1 VIPVLVTVVEAELP
15 LRVRRREDLSTEP
28 QVACVL
34 GDAPDGLPLILRVER
49 RASVE
54 TAVRTALG
62 HPPSLDA
69 EVERALGALEQAVA
83 TSARAAGIFEIRGE
97 VRGTRLYRTHAT
109 VGTLL
114 GESMLARILGA
125 QSPLILAED
134 RFAPSSRPE
143 RVTNTAVLAAVSRSA
158 SPVTLMKGLATKRH
172 VAVPLRPGQ
181 AFLVEEPAEA
191 GGGVEPDS
199 IEPLRFEDLRPVPS
213 ARFHARGRREQD
225 GPLADLEAYKRAVL
239 ENPSVGWSVGA
250 GDVGQMIV
258 QLARSLVAVH
268 EEGRVHADVKPANTV
283 ITANGAVAIDPIGVT
298 IGQVSP
304 GATPGWAAPEQ
315 ILARA
320 VVPSTD
326 VYPLGLMVARL
337 LGAAIY
343 GEERS
348 FLVPIGKGECR
359 RVRLLADQDVF
370 VDPETIGDMPSEVRE
385 AWQDFVRQC
394 VAFDPD
400 DRPDGAA
407 SFAERLAELLDDSP
421 LEWRL
426 PLPGGPGTLRRD
438 VDVLGALQPSW
449 VVSDFR

>member
-1 VIPVLVTVVEAELP
+1 VIPVLVTVVEAEMP
-15 LRVRRREDLSTEP
+15 LKVRRREDLCLEP
-28 QVACVL
+28 QVAVVL
-34 GDAPDGLPLILRVER
+34 GDGPDGLPLILRVER

-54 TAVRTALG
+54 AAVRMALG
-62 HPPSLDA
+62 HPPTL
-69 EVERALGALEQAVA
+69 EPEIERTLGQLENAVS
-83 TSARAAGIFEIRGE
+83 TSARAAGIFEVRGE

-143 RVTNTAVLAAVSRSA
+143 RVTNTAVLAAVSRA
-158 SPVTLMKGLATKRH
+158 TSPVTLMKGLATKRH
-172 VAVPLRPGQ
+172 VAVPLRPGS
-181 AFLVEEPAEA
+181 AYLVEEPNGE
-191 GGGVEPDS
+191 GGIEPDS

-213 ARFHARGRREQD
+213 ARFHARGRREVD
-225 GPLADLEAYKRAVL
+225 GALNDLDAYKKAVF
-239 ENPSVGWSVGA
+239 ENPSIGWSVDA
-250 GDVGQMIV
+250 SDVGQMVV

-268 EEGRVHADVKPANTV
+268 DEGRVHADVKPANTV
-283 ITANGAVAIDPIGVT
+283 VTATGAVAIDPIGVT

-370 VDPETIGDMPSEVRE
+370 IDPDTCGAMGSPVRE
-385 AWQDFVRQC
+385 AWQDFIREC

-400 DRPDGAA
+400 DRPESAA
-407 SFAERLAELLDDSP
+407 RFAERLSELLEEQVLD
-421 LEWRL
+421 WRL

-438 VDVLGALQPSW
+438 VDVLGAMQPSW

>member
-1 VIPVLVTVVEAELP
+1 MIPVLVTVVEADLP
-15 LRVRRREDLSTEP
+15 LRVRRREDLGVEP
-28 QVACVL
+28 QVAVVL
-34 GDAPDGLPLILRVER
+34 GDAPDGLPLVLRVER

-54 TAVRTALG
+54 AAVRTALG
-62 HPPSLDA
+62 HPASMDGEIARALDA
-69 EVERALGALEQAVA
+69 LEAAVA
-83 TSARAAGIFEIRGE
+83 SSARSAGVFELRDEARGM
-97 VRGTRLYRTHAT
+97 RLYRTHAT
-109 VGTLL
+109 VGALL

-125 QSPLILAED
+125 QSPLILPED

-143 RVTNTAVLAAVSRSA
+143 RVTNTAVLAAVSRASA
-158 SPVTLMKGLATKRH
+158 PVTLMKGLATKRH
-172 VAVPLRPGQ
+172 VGVPLRPGP
-181 AFLVEEPAEA
+181 AFLVEE
-191 GGGVEPDS
+191 GDKVEPETL
-199 IEPLRFEDLRPVPS
+199 EPLRFEDLRPVPS

-225 GPLADLEAYKRAVL
+225 GALGDVDAYRRAVM
-239 ENPSVGWSVGA
+239 ENPSVGWSVAA
-250 GDVGQMIV
+250 GDVGTMIV
-258 QLARSLVAVH
+258 QLARSLAPVH
-268 EEGRVHADVKPANTV
+268 DEGRVHADVKPANTV

-298 IGQVSP
+298 VGQVSP

-359 RVRLLADQDVF
+359 RVRMLADQDVF
-370 VDPETIGDMPSEVRE
+370 VDPESTGPMSRAVRE
-385 AWQDFVRQC
+385 EWQDFVRQC
-394 VAFDPD
+394 VEFDPD
-400 DRPDGAA
+400 DRPQDVGGFA
-407 SFAERLAELLDDSP
+407 SRLEELLGAEP
-421 LEWRL
+421 LQWRL

-438 VDVLGALQPSW
+438 VDVLGAMQPSW

>member
-54 TAVRTALG
+54 AAVKTALG
-62 HPPSLDA
+62 HPPSLDP
-69 EVERALGALEQAVA
+69 EVERALAGLENAVA
-83 TSARAAGIFEIRGE
+83 TSARAAGIFEVRGE

-143 RVTNTAVLAAVSRSA
+143 RVTNTAVLAAVSRAA

-181 AFLVEEPAEA
+181 AFLVEEPTEPGA
-191 GGGVEPDS
+191 GVEPES

-225 GPLADLEAYKRAVL
+225 GPLSDLDAYKRAVL
-239 ENPSVGWSVGA
+239 ENPSVGWSLAA

-258 QLARSLVAVH
+258 QLARSLIAVH

-283 ITANGAVAIDPIGVT
+283 ITASGAVAIDPIGVT

-370 VDPETIGDMPSEVRE
+370 VDPDTIGEMPSAVRE

-407 SFAERLAELLDDSP
+407 PFAERLAELLEDAP

>member
-1 VIPVLVTVVEAELP
+1 VIPVLVTVVEADLP

-28 QVACVL
+28 QVAVVL
-34 GDAPDGLPLILRVER
+34 GDGPDGLPLVLRVER

-54 TAVRTALG
+54 AAVRTALG
-62 HPPSLDA
+62 HPPALDP
-69 EVERALGALEQAVA
+69 EVERALGTLEHAVA
-83 TSARAAGIFEIRGE
+83 ASARVAGIFE
-97 VRGTRLYRTHAT
+97 VRGGGRLYRSHAT
-109 VGTLL
+109 VGALL

-143 RVTNTAVLAAVSRSA
+143 RVTNTAVLAAVSRAA
-158 SPVTLMKGLATKRH
+158 SPVTLMKGLATRRH
-172 VAVPLRPGQ
+172 VAVPLRPGP
-181 AFLVEEPAEA
+181 AFLVEE
-191 GGGVEPDS
+191 GDTIEPDR
-199 IEPLRFEDLRPVPS
+199 IEPLRFEDLRPVAS
-213 ARFHARGRREQD
+213 ARFHARGRREAD
-225 GPLADLEAYKRAVL
+225 GPLGDAEAYRRAVL
-239 ENPSVGWSVGA
+239 ENPSVGWSVDA

-268 EEGRVHADVKPANTV
+268 DEGRVHADIKPANTV
-283 ITANGAVAIDPIGVT
+283 VTANGAVAIDPIGVT

-315 ILARA
+315 ILTRA
-320 VVPSTD
+320 VVPATD

-370 VDPETIGDMPSEVRE
+370 IDPETIGGMSAPVRE
-385 AWQDFVRQC
+385 AWQDFVRDC

-400 DRPDGAA
+400 DRPDSAA
-407 SFAERLAELLDDSP
+407 SFADQLAELLEDAVLD
-421 LEWRL
+421 WRL

>member
-1 VIPVLVTVVEAELP
+1 VIPVLVTVVEADLP
-15 LRVRRREDLSTEP
+15 LRVRRREDLAIEP
-28 QVACVL
+28 QVAVVL
-34 GDAPDGLPLILRVER
+34 GDAPDGLPLVLRVER
-49 RASVE
+49 RASVDA
-54 TAVRTALG
+54 AVRTALG
-62 HPPSLDA
+62 HPPTLEPD
-69 EVERALGALEQAVA
+69 VERALAALEVAVGV
-83 TSARAAGIFEIRGE
+83 SARSAGVFEVHGEGRGA
-97 VRGTRLYRTHAT
+97 RLYRTHAT

-134 RFAPSSRPE
+134 RFAPSARPE
-143 RVTNTAVLAAVSRSA
+143 RVTNTAVLAAVSRAA

-172 VAVPLRPGQ
+172 VAVPLRPGP
-181 AFLVEEPAEA
+181 AFLVEEPGDR
-191 GGGVEPDS
+191 GGIEPDS
-199 IEPLRFEDLRPVPS
+199 IEPLRFEDLRPIPS

-225 GPLADLEAYKRAVL
+225 GALSDLDGYRRAVM
-239 ENPSVGWSVGA
+239 ENPSVGWSVSV

-268 EEGRVHADVKPANTV
+268 DEGRVHADVKPANTV
-283 ITANGAVAIDPIGVT
+283 VTANGAVAIDPIGVT
-298 IGQVSP
+298 IGHVSP

-370 VDPETIGDMPSEVRE
+370 IDPDATGAMTGVIRE

-400 DRPDGAA
+400 DRPDSAA
-407 SFAERLAELLDDSP
+407 QFAERLAELLDEVELDA
-421 LEWRL
+421 RL

-438 VDVLGALQPSW
+438 VDVLGAMQPSW

>member
-1 VIPVLVTVVEAELP
+1 MIPVLVTVVEADLP

-28 QVACVL
+28 QVAVVL
-34 GDAPDGLPLILRVER
+34 GDAPDGLPLVLRVER
-49 RASVE
+49 RASVDA
-54 TAVRTALG
+54 AVRTALG
-62 HPPSLDA
+62 HPPQLDP
-69 EVERALGALEQAVA
+69 EVERCLGALENAVSQ
-83 TSARAAGIFEIRGE
+83 SARCAGVFE

-109 VGTLL
+109 VGVLL
-114 GESMLARILGA
+114 GESMLARLLGA

-134 RFAPSSRPE
+134 RYAPSSRPE
-143 RVTNTAVLAAVSRSA
+143 RVTNTAVLAAVSRAS

-172 VAVPLRPGQ
+172 VAVPLRPGP
-181 AFLVEEPAEA
+181 AFLVEDGDGIEA
-191 GGGVEPDS
+191 DS

-213 ARFHARGRREQD
+213 ARFHARGRREVD
-225 GPLADLEAYKRAVL
+225 GDLADAEAYRRAVM
-239 ENPSVGWSVGA
+239 ENPSVGWSVAA

-283 ITANGAVAIDPIGVT
+283 VTAQGAVAIDPIGVT
-298 IGQVSP
+298 VGQVSP

-315 ILARA
+315 ILARE
-320 VVPSTD
+320 VVPATD

-359 RVRLLADQDVF
+359 RVRMLADQDVF
-370 VDPETIGDMPSEVRE
+370 IDPETTGGMTGVVRE

-394 VAFDPD
+394 VEFDPD
-400 DRPDGAA
+400 DRPQSAA
-407 SFAERLAELLDDSP
+407 VFAERLGELLEEAP
-421 LEWRL
+421 LAWRL
-426 PLPGGPGTLRRD
+426 PLQGGPGLLRRD
-438 VDVLGALQPSW
+438 VDVLGAMQPSW

>member
-1 VIPVLVTVVEAELP
+1 VIPVLVTIVEADLP
-15 LRVRRREDLSTEP
+15 LRVRRREDLQTEP
-28 QVACVL
+28 QVAVVL

-62 HPPSLDA
+62 HPTQLEP
-69 EVERALGALEQAVA
+69 EIERALGALEHAVA
-83 TSARAAGIFEIRGE
+83 ATARAAGVFE
-97 VRGTRLYRTHAT
+97 VRGGTRLYRTHAT
-109 VGTLL
+109 VGTIL

-134 RFAPSSRPE
+134 RFAPSARPE
-143 RVTNTAVLAAVSRSA
+143 RVTNTAVLAAVSRAA

-172 VAVPLRPGQ
+172 VAVPLRPGP
-181 AFLVEEPAEA
+181 AFLVEDEST
-191 GGGVEPDS
+191 EPDA
-199 IEPLRFEDLRPVPS
+199 IEPLRFEDLRPVGS
-213 ARFHARGRREQD
+213 ARFHARGRREVD
-225 GPLADLEAYKRAVL
+225 GELVDVEGYKRAVF
-239 ENPSVGWSVGA
+239 ENPSIGWSVSA

-268 EEGRVHADVKPANTV
+268 DEGRVHADVKPANTV
-283 ITANGAVAIDPIGVT
+283 ITATGAVAIDPIGVT

-320 VVPSTD
+320 VVPATD

-348 FLVPIGKGECR
+348 FLVPVGKGECR

-370 VDPETIGDMPSEVRE
+370 VDPETPEGGHAGLAGAVRE
-385 AWQDFVRQC
+385 AFQDFVRQC

-400 DRPDGAA
+400 DRPDSAA
-407 SFAERLAELLDDSP
+407 VFAERLAELLDDAT
-421 LEWRL
+421 LDWRL